1 MTLVNFWAINCS
13 SCVAEIP
20 KIVSTYEKYKSQ
32 GFDTIAVTKSYGPS
46 SYAVIFAQTRYLPFN
61 VQSTTPLP

>member
-32 GFDTIAVTKSYGPS
+32 GFDTIAVTKTS
-46 SYAVIFAQTRYLPFN
+46 SYAVIFAQPRYLPFN